1 MYKYI
6 GVLISSIILLFKP
19 EYTIVDPICTFIF
32 AILVLYTTYH
42 LIIDSV
48 SVLMEGAPSH
58 IQTESIR
65 KALNTVPGVITV
77 HDLHVWTL
85 SPGKTSLT
93 AHIMISQKAEFDYDN
108 ILAKSQHIICDEFGV
123 HHSTLQI
130 ESEQARFTSH
140 CRPELC
146 SC

>member
-1 MYKYI
+1 M
-6 GVLISSIILLFKP
+6 
-19 EYTIVDPICTFIF
+19 DPICTFIF
-32 AILVLYTTYH
+32 AILVLYTTYY

-65 KALNTVPGVITV
+65 KALNTIPGVLTV

-93 AHIMISQKAEFDYDN
+93 AHHDFT
-108 ILAKSQHIICDEFGV
+108 KSGI
-123 HHSTLQI
+123 
-130 ESEQARFTSH
+130 
-140 CRPELC
+140 
-146 SC
+146 